1 MEDLFL
7 TATATSPF
15 VHFKKTGEI
24 ELSGKMILDGNAEF
38 WMQVTDWIKIY
49 KQQPASTTLLNIQID
64 YLNASSL
71 KRLNK
76 FLAIISEINSPENKL
91 CIVWNYNDSDIYMKE
106 IGFELANQSGLS
118 FQMKLIEEFVL
129 T

>member
-49 KQQPASTTLLNIQID
+49 KEQPARTTLLNLQID

-76 FLAIISEINSPENKL
+76 FLAIISEINSPENEL
-91 CIVWNYNDSDIYMKE
+91 YIVWNYNDSDIYMKE

-118 FQMKLIEEFVL
+118 FQMKLIEEFV
-129 T
+129 